1 MAVPEKNETLYV
13 ELLESSDDPH
23 QSFMD
28 LSRTILDQ
36 GVDSEKKVEVMRRL
50 LQAYDKVSR
59 RYKTVIPL
67 RKVT

>member
-1 MAVPEKNETLYV
+1 MTVPEKNETLYV

-50 LQAYDKVSR
+50 LQAYDTVSR
-59 RYKTVIPL
+59 KYKTVIPL

>member
-1 MAVPEKNETLYV
+1 MAVLEKKETLYV

-50 LQAYDKVSR
+50 LQAYDIVSR
-59 RYKTVIPL
+59 KYKTIIPL

>member
-1 MAVPEKNETLYV
+1 MPEKNETLYV